1 LGNWVTEVTQIR
13 IKYQAYRTKNKIY
26 ESFEN
31 HFKVWDIINNN
42 KVSEIKETISTLPL
56 NAIPCRFTIRKTIET
71 SYLRQDDKPQTEK
84 TQNTTAEVILV
95 SDGSLIEG
103 KGTWAA
109 IMTDKRGVEIASC
122 QGQVRQN
129 NLNSYRVEL

>member
-31 HFKVWDIINNN
+31 HFNVWDIIDNN
-42 KVSEIKETISTLPL
+42 KVSEIKATISTLPL
-56 NAIPCRFTIRKTIET
+56 NAIPCRFTIRRTIET

-84 TQNTTAEVILV
+84 THNTTTEVILV

-103 KGTWAA
+103 KGT
-109 IMTDKRGVEIASC
+109 
-122 QGQVRQN
+122 
-129 NLNSYRVEL
+129 